1 MDREHYD
8 FTNKMFGFTATQNCD
23 PVLVALEEA
32 GISRD
37 KIDCLDYDD
46 RQTLVDNLEHSK
58 NPITWLKIHA
68 DKVIGSGPAEFV
80 RDLKQAPV
88 GETLVCVDI
97 DSDMDKQHVMS
108 VLRRCNVHHVKYFHP
123 MYTEHVT
130 VEPGHRQEIQP
141 VK

>member
-1 MDREHYD
+1 MDRTHYD
-8 FTNKMFGFTATQNCD
+8 FTNKMFGFTPKQNLD
-23 PVLVALEEA
+23 PVLVALEENGVA
-32 GISRD
+32 RD
-37 KIDCLDYDD
+37 HIDCLDFGD
-46 RQTLVDNLEHSK
+46 RQALVDNLEHSN
-58 NPITWLKIHA
+58 NPITWLKYHA

-80 RDLKQAPV
+80 RDLKDSPE

-97 DSDMDKQHVMS
+97 DKTIDKQHVMN
-108 VLRRCNVHHVKYFHP
+108 VLRRCDVHKVKYFHP